1 MLINMTPEDFMTF
14 VLIYLLDKINNQE
27 ELRPTDPEID
37 ELINQINV
45 IRPHLTRFYLQ
56 TDTNKRVVYNR
67 MRKAFDR
74 SGYSR
79 RYTINILDTISEA
92 KNLSEESGNVP
103 IQDDVF
109 MVKEIVKDAVKQVQK
124 RELKTNFPLSES
136 SLENIVSNSIKYIKN
151 KKEL

>member
-27 ELRPTDPEID
+27 ELRPIDPEID
-37 ELINQINV
+37 ELMSNIQV
-45 IRPHLTRFYLQ
+45 IRSYLTRFYLQ
-56 TDTNKRVVYNR
+56 TDGNKRVVYNR

-79 RYTINILDTISEA
+79 RYTINILDDVSEA

>member
-27 ELRPTDPEID
+27 ELRPIDPEID
-37 ELINQINV
+37 ELMSNIQV
-45 IRPHLTRFYLQ
+45 IRSYLTRFYLQ
-56 TDTNKRVVYNR
+56 TDGNKRVVYNR